1 LSSDDVQL
9 TLDFEAQLFI
19 VGAGVRDTALCKQ
32 VPGMFARKDSVTDA
46 AVVWRC
52 PATWYHANVL
62 RRVFGARLTYGQD
75 IAQWAAAEL
84 AAEQARLA
92 IKDMPVGDDGPL
104 YTYQK
109 RGVNWMF
116 GTSAILADDMG
127 LGKTV
132 QALTALEVTTDREFG
147 DTRDAVVVSTNA
159 MLFKWAEEARIW
171 APSWNP
177 VVVTGTADK
186 RRKLIESAPPHS
198 LFIVGWGSLRT
209 HTRVAGY
216 GSVSLT
222 PEERQ
227 PKDLNHRNIA
237 FVIADESHKAKDPK
251 AKQTRALWHLADH
264 ATAVYPL
271 TGTPVQNAY
280 LDLWSQL
287 RLVAPIEFANRG
299 AFQDRYVFGFETDY
313 GFQPVGWRAENKD
326 ELFRFVDQYLL
337 RRTKDEVGLD
347 LPPKTYDRRLIE
359 LTTAQAK
366 AYKAMK
372 KEALAE
378 FDGALLTAAD
388 PLTKAMRLS
397 QIASAVPVVEDGKVV
412 ALEDPSNKL
421 DALVEILD
429 EGDGQ
434 LVVFAASKKLINLAE
449 ARLDKKKVS
458 SVRITGDESP
468 EVRGLHVQQFQEGLA
483 RVALCTF
490 GAGSEGITLTAA
502 STAVFLQRPWS
513 LVQSRQAED
522 RIHRIGQK
530 SESVVIID
538 LVSKGTVDVGVHQTL
553 VVKGEVFESVTR
565 DKARLRAMIEE
576 D

>member
-1 LSSDDVQL
+1 MSYEDVPLSLHFDSMSFV
-9 TLDFEAQLFI
+9 

-32 VPGMFARKDSVTDA
+32 VPGMIARKTDVNEAGVT
-46 AVVWRC
+46 WLC

-62 RRVFGARLTYGQD
+62 RKVFGARLTYGQE
-75 IAQWAAAEL
+75 IAQWAATEA
-84 AAEQARLA
+84 AAEQQRLA
-92 IKDMPVGDDGPL
+92 IRNMPVAEGGKL
-104 YTYQK
+104 YEYQK
-109 RGVNWMF
+109 RGVNWMY

-132 QALTALEVTTDREFG
+132 QALTALDVATLEG
-147 DTRDAVVVSTNA
+147 DAVVVTTNA
-159 MLFKWAEEARIW
+159 MLFKWAEEAKLW

-177 VVVTGTADK
+177 VVVHGSAEK
-186 RRKLIESAPPHS
+186 RRKLIDQAPPRS
-198 LFIVGWGSLRT
+198 LFVVGWATLRT
-209 HTRVAGY
+209 HTRLSGY
-216 GSVSLT
+216 GSISLDAGDRD
-222 PEERQ
+222 EKE
-227 PKDLNHRNIA
+227 LNHRN
-237 FVIADESHKAKDPK
+237 VQYVVADESHKAKDPK
-251 AKQTRALWHLADH
+251 AKQTRALWFLADH
-264 ATAVYPL
+264 ATYVYPL

-287 RLVAPIEFANRG
+287 RLVRPVEFSNRG

-326 ELFRFVDQYLL
+326 ELFRFVDQVLL

-359 LTTAQAK
+359 MTTAQAK
-366 AYKAMK
+366 AYKTLK

-378 FDGALLTAAD
+378 LNGELLTAAD
-388 PLTKAMRLS
+388 PLTKMMRLS
-397 QIASAVPVVEDGKVV
+397 QIASATPVVEDGKVI
-412 ALEDPSNKL
+412 AMEKPSNKV
-421 DALVEILD
+421 DALLEILD
-429 EGDGQ
+429 EGPGQ
-434 LVVFAASKKLINLAE
+434 VVVFAASKKLINLVEDA
-449 ARLDKKKVS
+449 LDKKKVT
-458 SVRITGDESP
+458 SVRITGDESA

-522 RIHRIGQK
+522 RIHRIGQTA
-530 SESVVIID
+530 SSVVIID

-565 DKARLRAMIEE
+565 DKARLRALVEE
-576 D
+576 G